1 MVVKVRNL
9 LPAGHLP
16 GVWRAPIFYWFHVFV
31 RWVPVSLTI
40 KEKGTEFQVKK
51 SQKHPKTLNLI
62 HFMPEKNY
70 ITFT

>member
-1 MVVKVRNL
+1 MLQVVGLL
-9 LPAGHLP
+9 LPQASG
-16 GVWRAPIFYWFHVFV
+16 
-31 RWVPVSLTI
+31 TI

-51 SQKHPKTLNLI
+51 SRKHPKTLNLI

>member
-1 MVVKVRNL
+1 MRYVQTIL
-9 LPAGHLP
+9 YGPTT
-16 GVWRAPIFYWFHVFV
+16 
-31 RWVPVSLTI
+31 TI

-51 SQKHPKTLNLI
+51 SRKHPKTLNLI